1 MERTARL
8 LDMQRRE
15 IGLVVGSPL
24 TVETFLRNE
33 FPDHWRQAI
42 KDVGRT
48 HPAGQSNES
57 LPKQNSTRT
66 TPETHQ
72 FDGDEGLD
80 EIPFEVLLT
89 RLAAVLRRGVSST
102 EAIIRPTRVNAENAE
117 RTFLQRAT
125 AHFFLTH
132 GGNLQPELIAHTVT
146 AILDLDP
153 PLDADLVRKNVKQIC
168 DFYWEPDDD
177 YGENSDE

>member
-1 MERTARL
+1 
-8 LDMQRRE
+8 
-15 IGLVVGSPL
+15 SPL
-24 TVETFLRNE
+24 TVEAFLRNE

-72 FDGDEGLD
+72 FDDDEAESDDDEAESLEPPTDEGLD
-80 EIPFEVLLT
+80 PIPFEVLLT
-89 RLAAVLRRGVSST
+89 RLAAALRRGVLST
-102 EAIIRPTRVNAENAE
+102 EAIIRPTRVNAQDAE

-168 DFYWEPDDD
+168 DFYWDPDDD
-177 YGENSDE
+177 YGENPDE